1 MSSHANTVMRER
13 RRGSGTWTRPGAAGR
28 ALRGA
33 ARRVLAASDAAMKL
47 MRPILEQHAA
57 ERAHALG
64 RQHPDALAAENHLA
78 LSYLAEDQPDVAAD
92 MFDALAADCAQ
103 ALGRDHP
110 DTLVVRGNLAA
121 ARLAAGQAASAAV
134 ELAGL
139 VADRSR
145 VLGDGHPSTVNARIG
160 LAMARLSAGQPDS
173 AAAVLEPTLDRLRV
187 RHGTRHPLTRF
198 CSDLLADARAA

>member
-1 MSSHANTVMRER
+1 MSSLTNIVARER
-13 RRGSGTWTRPGAAGR
+13 HRGVWARPGAAGR

-64 RQHPDALAAENHLA
+64 PQHPDALAAENQLA
-78 LSYLAEDQPDVAAD
+78 LSYLAGDQPDVAVE

-110 DTLVVRGNLAA
+110 DTLVVRGNLAS
-121 ARLAAGQAASAAV
+121 ARLAAGQAVPAAA
-134 ELAGL
+134 ELVGL
-139 VADRSR
+139 VADRTR
-145 VLGDGHPSTVNARIG
+145 VLGEGHTSTVNARIG
-160 LAMARLSAGQPDS
+160 LAMARLSTGQSES
-173 AAAVLEPTLDRLRV
+173 AAAVLEPTLQRLRM

-198 CSDLLADARAA
+198 CSELLADARAA